1 MLTLLRRQAIT
12 AVATP
17 VANVVR
23 FTLHAHFC
31 LTFVLAPFS
40 VVLGSTPQYLSM
52 ISKASVHRICGST
65 DRRACTVY
73 PPKAVESSGPASR
86 AIAIRRGSGGC

>member
-1 MLTLLRRQAIT
+1 MSTRFRTSQACPRHANPLGKTGYHRRGRA
-12 AVATP
+12 

-31 LTFVLAPFS
+31 LTFVPAPFS
-40 VVLGSTPQYLSM
+40 VVLGSAPQYLSM

-65 DRRACTVY
+65 DRRARTVY
-73 PPKAVESSGPASR
+73 LPKAV
-86 AIAIRRGSGGC
+86 